1 MTKKKKTQ
9 SKKDTQSTGLMPAS
23 GAGQVPPEMKL
34 PKEAQE
40 KLKVIKAKL
49 DKFSKEVVKKFDK
62 YITGVALL
70 PPPRPE
76 EGKKAN
82 KDQINVLVLVDD
94 TDSQKMTK
102 MELKDKLSAIID
114 NIAQEIDKNILP
126 QTIILSEVWQS
137 CYDGKPDVLK
147 TISVAA
153 PVYDTGMLSAIK
165 IAEVHKTMILKKF
178 EKYIVSYVLAGSLVQ
193 GRATKTSDIDVWIV
207 VDDTDVKK
215 MTRAE
220 LKDKLRAIIIGMG
233 IEAGEMTGIKN
244 KLNIQVYILT
254 DFWDSLKEA
263 NPIIFTL
270 LRDGVPFYDRGVF
283 MPWKLLLKMG
293 KIKPS
298 AEAIDMFMSSGE
310 SMLKRV
316 HFKLKDIGM
325 EDMFY
330 ALLTPSQAALM
341 LYGIPPPTPRETP
354 ELLREIFVKKEK
366 LLEEKYVVTLEK
378 VINIRKELEHGTKKE
393 VTGKEIDEVLK
404 ASEEYLERIK
414 KLFEQIEATKKEE
427 SMLHIYETITTV
439 VRDALKMEGVEKAG
453 EAELPKMFEDELV
466 SKGKIPAK
474 FTRVFNDVVK
484 AKKDYDA
491 KKLTK
496 AEIEK
501 VRKDSTGLI
510 RTIVEYMQ
518 RKRGRELEKTRI
530 RLKHGET
537 YGEVILLG
545 DTAYIINDIDAK
557 DKRVQKAKIKPDG
570 SLGTLEKSSLEDMEG
585 DLAKIRIPEKV
596 FIKQPIFDDMKKL
609 FGKDV
614 EIQVNL

>member
-1 MTKKKKTQ
+1 MAKKKKE
-9 SKKDTQSTGLMPAS
+9 SKKEAKKPEQALAPAGAPGMPPMS
-23 GAGQVPPEMKL
+23 
-34 PKEAQE
+34 KEAQAR
-40 KLKVIKAKL
+40 LKAIKSKL
-49 DKFSKEVVKKFDK
+49 DKFSKEIVKKFDK
-62 YITGVALL
+62 YIIGVSLL
-70 PPPRPE
+70 PPPKPQ
-76 EGKKAN
+76 EGKKVS

-94 TDSQKMTK
+94 TDSKKMTK
-102 MELKDKLSAIID
+102 IELKEKLGTIID
-114 NIAQEIDKNILP
+114 NIAQDIDPNIMT

-137 CYDGKPDVLK
+137 CYDGKYDILGTV
-147 TISVAA
+147 SMSA

-165 IAEVHKTMILKKF
+165 IADIHRTMILKKF

-220 LKDKLRAIIIGMG
+220 LKDKLRSIIIGMG

-341 LYGIPPPTPRETP
+341 LYGVPPPTPRETP

-366 LLEEKYVVTLEK
+366 LLEEKFVVTLEK
-378 VINIRKELEHGTKKE
+378 VISIRKDLEHGTKKE

-404 ASEEYLERIK
+404 AAEEYLERIK
-414 KLFEQIEATKKEE
+414 KLFEQIEASKREE
-427 SMLHIYETITTV
+427 SIVHVYETITTI
-439 VRDALKMEGVEKAG
+439 VRDALVMEGIDKAP
-453 EAELPKMFEDELV
+453 EAQLSKLFDEELV

-474 FTRVFNDVVK
+474 FTRVLADLIK
-484 AKKDYDA
+484 AKKAYDSG
-491 KKLTK
+491 KLTK

-501 VRKDSTGLI
+501 VKVDSRGLI
-510 RTIVEYMQ
+510 RVIVEYMQ

-545 DTAYIINDIDAK
+545 DTAYIVEDIDQK
-557 DKRVQKAKIKPDG
+557 DKIVQKAKIKADG
-570 SLGTLEKSSLEDMEG
+570 SLGVTQKSSLEDMEK
-585 DLAKIRIPEKV
+585 DLADIRIPEKV
-596 FIKQPIFDDMKKL
+596 FIKQPIFDDLKRL